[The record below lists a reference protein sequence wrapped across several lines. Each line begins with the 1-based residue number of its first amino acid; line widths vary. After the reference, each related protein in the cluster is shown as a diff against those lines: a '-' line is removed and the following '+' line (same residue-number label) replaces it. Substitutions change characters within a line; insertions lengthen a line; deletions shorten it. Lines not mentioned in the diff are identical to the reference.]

1 MVSDDSTS
9 RVIVLPVSVF
19 TKICMFLQ
27 RKAQSGRCARWC
39 GSQITHTRELRSW
52 VLLRRGGCGERGMMP
67 QPLTSSLIN
76 AAATRGSA
84 ISRLPFRDKSYS
96 LRARRC
102 ALIRHRRPSSSL
114 PLSTAYNNGG
124 AYPSKQTYNFVTNEL
139 PIAFNNI
146 LQCVLQEEQLV
157 HGLLFS
163 RYNKTS
169 FCAGV
174 FVSSVFVGAFAFG
187 VGFDIGIN
195 SLWDRVNKGVS
206 HAGCFHI
213 ATPVS

>member
-1 MVSDDSTS
+1 M
-9 RVIVLPVSVF
+9 R
-19 TKICMFLQ
+19 
-27 RKAQSGRCARWC
+27 
-39 GSQITHTRELRSW
+39 
-52 VLLRRGGCGERGMMP
+52 
-67 QPLTSSLIN
+67 
-76 AAATRGSA
+76 
-84 ISRLPFRDKSYS
+84 
-96 LRARRC
+96 
-102 ALIRHRRPSSSL
+102 LIRHRRPSSSL

-187 VGFDIGIN
+187 VGFDIGIS